1 MLFLGVRVPVAL
13 DFLANMC
20 IFIKNACFQKT
31 RVFHVFFMFFSSCFI
46 LFFILCSGVCIVLV
60 GVAFLITFVF
70 LAKMSIFMKTHGQ
83 HMIKCINAEHHK
95 RLKKEKTCKENEA
108 ENKKKRPNARLLKIT
123 HF

>member
-1 MLFLGVRVPVAL
+1 MFSENARFSCFL
-13 DFLANMC
+13 
-20 IFIKNACFQKT
+20 
-31 RVFHVFFMFFSSCFI
+31 HVFFKLFH

-70 LAKMSIFMKTHGQ
+70 LANMSIFMKKHGQ
-83 HMIKCINAEHHK
+83 HMIKCINVEHHK

-108 ENKKKRPNARLLKIT
+108 ENEKKRANARLLKIT